1 VLIDFFLTLKKSGI
15 KTTLKEL
22 LDLIKALQLGVIKFK
37 TEDFYYLSRS
47 IMVKDEKYFDRF
59 DRAFSI
65 FFNGMSDLDLK
76 FLQQEIPEEWLRKQF
91 EKTLS
96 KEEKDKIKSLADLE
110 ELMKKFMET
119 FNEQRKRH
127 QGGSKWI
134 GTGGTSPYG
143 AYGSNPFGI
152 RVGQDGN
159 RNFSAAKVW
168 DKRKYIN
175 LDDDVEIGTRNIK
188 VVLKKLRKFTRIN
201 GEEELDIE
209 ETIKKTANNGGFVDI
224 RLKPE
229 RKNQVKVLLFF
240 DVGGSMDPYVKLC
253 EELFSAAKYEFKNME
268 YFYFHNFIY
277 EGVWKNNERR
287 EEVVWLDDIVNK
299 YSSDY
304 KIIFVGDASMGIYEI
319 THVNGSIEHYNEKS
333 GESYFKKIR
342 DHFEKIAWINPIPKE
357 DWDYSQSIDYT
368 RHLTENKMF
377 NFTIDGVNKAIK
389 HLSK

>member
-1 VLIDFFLTLKKSGI
+1 MLIDFFLTLKKSGI

-22 LDLIKALQLGVIKFK
+22 LDLIKALHLGVIKFK

-65 FFNGMSDLDLK
+65 FFNGMSDLDLE
-76 FLQQEIPEEWLRKQF
+76 FLQNEIPEEWLRKQF

-96 KEEKDKIKSLADLE
+96 KEDRDKIKSLKDLE

-119 FNEQRKRH
+119 FNEQRERH
-127 QGGSKWI
+127 QGGDKWI
-134 GTGGTSPYG
+134 GTGGTSPFG

-168 DKRKYIN
+168 DKRKYMN

-188 VVLKKLRKFTRIN
+188 VVLKKLRKFTRVP
-201 GEEELDIE
+201 GDEELDIDQ
-209 ETIKKTANNGGFVDI
+209 TIRKTSDNGGYVDI
-224 RLKPE
+224 VLKPE

-240 DVGGSMDPYVKLC
+240 DVGGSMDPYIRLC

-268 YFYFHNFIY
+268 YFYFHNFVY
-277 EGVWKNNERR
+277 EGVWRNNERR
-287 EEVVWLDDIVNK
+287 EEVVNLDDIINK

-304 KIIFVGDASMGIYEI
+304 KIILFGDAPMGIYEI
-319 THVNGSIEHYNEKS
+319 THINGSIEHYNDKP
-333 GESYFKKIR
+333 GES
-342 DHFEKIAWINPIPKE
+342 
-357 DWDYSQSIDYT
+357 
-368 RHLTENKMF
+368 
-377 NFTIDGVNKAIK
+377 
-389 HLSK
+389 

>member
-1 VLIDFFLTLKKSGI
+1 MTLKKSGI

-22 LDLIKALQLGVIKFK
+22 LDLIKALNIGVIKFK

-47 IMVKDEKYFDRF
+47 IMVKDEKYYDRF

-76 FLQQEIPEEWLRKQF
+76 FLENEIPEERLRKQF

-96 KEEKDKIKSLADLE
+96 KEERDKIQSLNDLE

-152 RVGQDGN
+152 RIGQEGN

-175 LDDDVEIGTRNIK
+175 LDDDVEVGTRNMK

-201 GEEELDIE
+201 GEEELDIK
-209 ETIKKTANNGGFVDI
+209 ETIRKTADNGGFVDI

-240 DVGGSMDPYVKLC
+240 DVGGSMDPYIKLC

-268 YFYFHNFIY
+268 YFYFHNFVY
-277 EGVWKNNERR
+277 EGVWKNNDRR
-287 EEVVWLDDIVNK
+287 EDIVSIDDVINK
-299 YSSDY
+299 YGSDY

-319 THVNGSIEHYNEKS
+319 THVNGSIEHYNDKP
-333 GESYFKKIR
+333 GESYFKRIKN
-342 DHFEKIAWINPIPKE
+342 HFDKLVWLNPIPKD

-368 RHLTENKMF
+368 RYLTENRMY
-377 NFTIDGVNKAIK
+377 NFTIDGVNKAVK
-389 HLSK
+389 YLSK